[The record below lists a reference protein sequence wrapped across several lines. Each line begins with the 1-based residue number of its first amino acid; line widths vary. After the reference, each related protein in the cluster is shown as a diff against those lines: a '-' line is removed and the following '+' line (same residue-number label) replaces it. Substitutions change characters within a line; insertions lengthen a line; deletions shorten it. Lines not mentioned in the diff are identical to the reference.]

1 MSNLRKIVSA
11 IGDNVTPDA
20 GPAPMLQWVEIDQ
33 LLVDDGYQRPLS
45 SHNWKSIRQIADGF
59 KWSRFSPVLCAP
71 VEGGL
76 FAIIDG
82 QHRTHAAAM
91 CGYKSVP
98 CQIVQMSPSEQAAS
112 FAAVNGNIT
121 KVTALNLLKA
131 ALAAGEP
138 WAVECDAIAKEGGC
152 RLMLSNPSS
161 KDRKPGPIY
170 AARMFRKLVES
181 RPREAL
187 IKALK
192 ILMHAEGYCD
202 NSDLWDGSLL
212 EPMLLA
218 MTEVP
223 EYLEA
228 EGFVSFLEIYDIWE
242 AIDGIEDEN
251 KRRIGNGQPK
261 ISRKEGIRIDLMKA
275 ITEAMGEEAP

>member
-1 MSNLRKIVSA
+1 M
-11 IGDNVTPDA
+11 
-20 GPAPMLQWVEIDQ
+20 
-33 LLVDDGYQRPLS
+33 
-45 SHNWKSIRQIADGF
+45 
-59 KWSRFSPVLCAP
+59 
-71 VEGGL
+71 

-82 QHRTHAAAM
+82 QHRAHAAAM
-91 CGYKSVP
+91 RGYKSVP
-98 CQIVQMSPSEQAAS
+98 CQIVQMSPVEQAAS

-152 RLMLSNPSS
+152 RLMLSTPSS
-161 KDRKPGPIY
+161 KDRKPGQIY
-170 AARMFRKLVES
+170 AARMFRKLVET

-187 IKALK
+187 IKALT
-192 ILMHAEGYCD
+192 ILMQAEGYRD

-218 MTEVP
+218 MTEFP
-223 EYLEA
+223 EYLDRDD
-228 EGFVSFLEIYDIWE
+228 FVSFLEIYDVWE

-261 ISRKEGIRIDLMKA
+261 ISRKEGIRIDLLKS
-275 ITEAMGEEAP
+275 ITEAMGEDKQLLLEAQSD